1 MTEAQL
7 GVAAYQ
13 TGLYSVDVEYG
24 YNYTRVGRR
33 YFMITSLKSWG
44 GGGTER
50 LIVILL
56 FF

>member
-33 YFMITSLKSWG
+33 YLMITSLKSG
-44 GGGTER
+44 GYWKTD
-50 LIVILL
+50 
-56 FF
+56 